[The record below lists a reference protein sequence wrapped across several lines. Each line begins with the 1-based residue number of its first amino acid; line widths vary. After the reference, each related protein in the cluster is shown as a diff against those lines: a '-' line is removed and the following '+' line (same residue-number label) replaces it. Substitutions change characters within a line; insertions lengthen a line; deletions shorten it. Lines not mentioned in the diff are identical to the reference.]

1 MEDRV
6 ISRWHPFPGITVTTT
21 IVPKEYGHERIH
33 EIESQYDCM
42 AYDCGFSV
50 EKFTEGY
57 EQKAEGTKSSVS
69 YNKQGCHVSGKGPEA
84 KGIVIEADPN
94 TNVLYPNASIPA
106 VVYRIKKGEPI
117 RLETRVETYV

>member
-1 MEDRV
+1 
-6 ISRWHPFPGITVTTT
+6 
-21 IVPKEYGHERIH
+21 
-33 EIESQYDCM
+33 M

-57 EQKAEGTKSSVS
+57 EQRAEGTKSTVS